1 MLIIFFTVNNGGSRH
16 RQIKEGF
23 MKNKIKIAIA
33 LLGVL
38 FVSCSQEDEKIR
50 REIEQIATAREGL
63 EKSSLQMSV
72 KD

>member
-1 MLIIFFTVNNGGSRH
+1 M
-16 RQIKEGF
+16 KEGF

-38 FVSCSQEDEKIR
+38 FMSCSQEDEKIK

-63 EKSSLQMSV
+63 EQSSLQKTV